1 MAGRSKRSTEA
12 SELLGTPGGQGA
24 HILIIEAPY
33 YEAISEE
40 LAAGA
45 IAELDAAQATY
56 ERIVVPGALEIP
68 QALAQAVK
76 ADLIGSD
83 EASARF
89 DGCVALGCV
98 IRGET
103 SHYDIV
109 CNTANHGLMQVALAN
124 AIPLGNAILT
134 VDTEAQALERA
145 RGGRQGKGA
154 DAVRACLA
162 LIALERVFASEE
174 AE

>member
-1 MAGRSKRSTEA
+1 MTASSRRWRKRRSAARTAATSTCTCSRPRRSRSSTLPSSRATSARRAKRSADE

-33 YEAISEE
+33 YEAISAE

-45 IAELDAAQATY
+45 IAELDAARATY

-83 EASARF
+83 
-89 DGCVALGCV
+89 D
-98 IRGET
+98 
-103 SHYDIV
+103 
-109 CNTANHGLMQVALAN
+109 
-124 AIPLGNAILT
+124 
-134 VDTEAQALERA
+134 
-145 RGGRQGKGA
+145 
-154 DAVRACLA
+154 
-162 LIALERVFASEE
+162 
-174 AE
+174 

>member
-1 MAGRSKRSTEA
+1 MAARAKRSADE
-12 SELLGTPGGQGA
+12 SELLGTPGSQGA

-33 YEAISEE
+33 YEAISAE

-45 IAELDAAQATY
+45 IAELDAAHATY

-83 EASARF
+83 DASARF
-89 DGCVALGCV
+89 DGCVVLGCV

-103 SHYDIV
+103 SHYDQV
-109 CNTANHGLMQVALAN
+109 CDEVARGVARAALDSGVPVTFGVVTAESLEQAIERAGAKGGNRGWDAALA
-124 AIPLGNAILT
+124 AIEMVSLLRG
-134 VDTEAQALERA
+134 LE
-145 RGGRQGKGA
+145 
-154 DAVRACLA
+154 
-162 LIALERVFASEE
+162 
-174 AE
+174 

>member
-1 MAGRSKRSTEA
+1 MAGRAQRSAETA
-12 SELLGTPGGQGA
+12 PRAGGVGA
-24 HILIIEAPY
+24 HILIVESRFY
-33 YEAISEE
+33 DKISDE

-45 IAELDAAQATY
+45 AAELEAQGATF
-56 ERIVVPGALEIP
+56 EKITVPGSLEIP
-68 QALAQAVK
+68 LALAQAIK

-83 EASARF
+83 SASSRF

-109 CNTANHGLMQVALAN
+109 CNNANHWLMELATRHG
-124 AIPLGNAILT
+124 IPLGNAILT
-134 VDTEAQALERA
+134 VDTEVQAMERA
-145 RGGRQGKGA
+145 RGGRKGKGA

-162 LIALERVFASEE
+162 LVALERTFADEE
-174 AE
+174 VE